1 MYDKALDGIFY
12 PFPFP
17 SLSLPLSSLTWATSA
32 LEAIKTF
39 RQPQQQLQLQHK
51 YINEILEMCVCGVS
65 VSVCMYMCVCRVIM
79 AIVIVFCCAINYI
92 PL

>member
-12 PFPFP
+12 PFPFLT
-17 SLSLPLSSLTWATSA
+17 LSLPLSSLTWATSA

-51 YINEILEMCVCGVS
+51 YINEILEMCVCV
-65 VSVCMYMCVCRVIM
+65 CVCLCVCIC
-79 AIVIVFCCAINYI
+79 VCAAS
-92 PL
+92 LWLLLLFFVVQ